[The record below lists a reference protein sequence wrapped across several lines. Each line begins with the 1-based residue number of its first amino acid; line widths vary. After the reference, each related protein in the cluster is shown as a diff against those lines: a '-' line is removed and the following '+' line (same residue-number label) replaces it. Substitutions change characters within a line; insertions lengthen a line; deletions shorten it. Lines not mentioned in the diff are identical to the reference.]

1 MNSMLVLPG
10 TLDPPEDEI
19 LPYAKV
25 KYGLGAASLL
35 VAVVAGAGVAVS
47 HSGATGVVKERMMA
61 MKDIGARMKVL
72 AGMARG
78 HAPFDAALAK
88 DAAGA
93 IAAHARDIPRLFPKG
108 SRFGP
113 SEAVERIW
121 IEWPMFEAEA
131 KTLADR
137 ADALGRRAATA
148 TSGADLGRAFGDI
161 GRSCKSCHKSYRE
174 KK

>member
-1 MNSMLVLPG
+1 M
-10 TLDPPEDEI
+10 
-19 LPYAKV
+19 PYVKV
-25 KYGLGAASLL
+25 KYGFGAVCLL
-35 VAVVAGAGVAVS
+35 AAVFAGANAAMS
-47 HSGATGVVKERMMA
+47 HGGATGVVKERMMA

-72 AGMARG
+72 AGMVRG
-78 HAPFDAALAK
+78 RAPFNASSAKEAA
-88 DAAGA
+88 DA

-113 SEAVERIW
+113 TEAVERIW
-121 IEWPMFEAEA
+121 IEWPAFEAEA
-131 KTLADR
+131 KTLAVR
-137 ADALGRRAATA
+137 AETLGRQAETA